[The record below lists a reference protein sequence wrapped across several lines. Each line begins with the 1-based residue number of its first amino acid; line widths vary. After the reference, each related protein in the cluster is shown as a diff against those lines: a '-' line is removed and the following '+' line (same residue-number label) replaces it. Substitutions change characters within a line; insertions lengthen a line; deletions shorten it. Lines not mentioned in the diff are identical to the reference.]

1 MKLNY
6 KNTRGHRNNNP
17 LNIRRTSDNWRGMS
31 EVQQDKDFVTFDSLA
46 YGFRAAFRIIHNGYK
61 VIPIRN
67 TLKSIITRWAPPNEN
82 DTKRYINFVSAF
94 VGRPPS
100 AVLDYEDENLMISVV
115 RAMAYMETGNWY
127 SFLDIESGYRM
138 EKT

>member
-1 MKLNY
+1 MDY

-17 LNIRRTSDNWRGMS
+17 LNIRRTNDKWQGMS
-31 EVQQDKDFVTFDSLA
+31 KNQIDKDFVVFDSLV
-46 YGFRAAFRIIHNGYK
+46 YGFRAAFRIIHNGFK
-61 VIPIRN
+61 TSPKRDS
-67 TLKSIITRWAPPNEN
+67 LKSIITRWAPPNEN

-94 VGRPPS
+94 VGVPPS
-100 AVLDYEDENLMISVV
+100 ATLNYDDEHLMISVV

-127 SFLDIESGYRM
+127 SFSDIDSGYQL